1 LPVTRRA
8 SRQHASRQLAE
19 LTAVLRAR
27 PGAAVPVLAG
37 RGPADAARLVQLAR
51 QHGVEAWLAGCA
63 PLTEPA
69 WTELAGQRPRF
80 LAAQAR
86 NLAAVREF
94 GELAD
99 RAGVRWVVLKGP
111 ALAHSVYPRP
121 DLRHYVDLDLLVA
134 PADFRRVLAE
144 LEAAGYQLVDR
155 NWPLLAREQPGEL
168 RLRSPRGVLLDLH
181 WSIFN
186 DAARRASF
194 DAPTAGL
201 LDRRRLLAAGF
212 PALSATDQLVHVGL
226 HAALSGAN
234 RLGWLLDA
242 HLAAGATGADPAVD
256 PPDWEAVLAT
266 ARRIGAG
273 PSLAVVLGR
282 TSRLLSTAVGREV
295 LTELAGGRGWLAVAG
310 GLDRLSPLQDD
321 PARPALARSV
331 ARSVRATGP
340 GSARELGRH
349 AWLWVRSGAGRRYVR
364 PAWLDADNPASALL
378 EVPDPAARERY
389 LAGVAG
395 NS

>member
-1 LPVTRRA
+1 MIRRA
-8 SRQHASRQLAE
+8 RSQHAGRRLSE

-27 PGAAVPVLAG
+27 PGALPMLAG
-37 RGPADAARLVQLAR
+37 RTAEQADSVIQLAR
-51 QHGVEAWLAGCA
+51 RHGVEAWLAGCA

-69 WTELAGQRPRF
+69 WAELARQRPRF

-86 NLAAVREF
+86 SLAAVREF
-94 GELAD
+94 GGLAD
-99 RAGVRWVVLKGP
+99 RAGVRWLVLKGP

-134 PADFRRVLAE
+134 PTDFERVLAE
-144 LEAAGYQLVDR
+144 LEAAGYHLVDR
-155 NWPLLAREQPGEL
+155 NWPLLARERPGEL

-186 DAARRASF
+186 DATRRASF
-194 DAPTAGL
+194 DAPTADL
-201 LDRRRLLAAGF
+201 LDRSRVLAAGF
-212 PALSATDQLVHVGL
+212 PALSAADQLVHVGL

-242 HLAAGATGADPAVD
+242 HLAAGATGDGPSD
-256 PPDWEAVLAT
+256 DRPDWPAVLA
-266 ARRIGAG
+266 AAGRIGAG

-282 TSRLLSTAVGREV
+282 TSRLLSTAVAREV
-295 LTELAGGRGWLAVAG
+295 LVELAGGRGWLALAG

-340 GSARELGRH
+340 SSARELTRH

-364 PAWLDADNPASALL
+364 PAWLDADNPASAMLD
-378 EVPDPAARERY
+378 VPDPAARQRY
-389 LAGVAG
+389 LAAVAD
-395 NS
+395 SR